1 MFSDPAVRRLNRTG
15 QWLNAY
21 SGWIPTTYIYG
32 MKKIIFYSGLL
43 IACIAGNQVFG
54 QEKSAAG
61 KTDSVVDKKAAFNK
75 MLALSGPGKEHEV
88 LARLAGTWAFQDA
101 KLAFVKGTLVR
112 KPMFEGRFY
121 TVEITGGKLMIPV
134 ANGQMKEANYQ
145 GMQIEGYDN
154 VKAAYVTTS
163 MNNHI
168 GSDIEFQIGSFD
180 AGKNAFTYEW
190 EEELLPGAKTKNRRV
205 LTIKDADHYAEE
217 YFELRNGEWA
227 KVRELD
233 YARSAH

>member
-1 MFSDPAVRRLNRTG
+1 MLA
-15 QWLNAY
+15 AY
-21 SGWIPTTYIYG
+21 
-32 MKKIIFYSGLL
+32 
-43 IACIAGNQVFG
+43 IAGGGQAFG
-54 QEKSAAG
+54 QEKDAVG
-61 KTDSVVDKKAAFNK
+61 KADAVVDKQAAFKK
-75 MLALSGPGKEHEV
+75 MLALSGPAKEHEV

-112 KPMFEGRFY
+112 KPMYEGRFY
-121 TVEITGGKLMIPV
+121 AVEITGGKLMIPV

-145 GMQIEGYDN
+145 GMQIDGYDN
-154 VKAAYVTTS
+154 VKAVYTTTS
-163 MNNHI
+163 VNNHI
-168 GSDIEFQIGSFD
+168 GSDIAFQTGSFD

-205 LTIKDADHYAEE
+205 LTIKDADHYVEE

-233 YARSAH
+233 YTRTAK